1 MPNWNAIANTVKSL
15 LDNQQGLVQVFMIG
29 GNTYAGTRTT
39 LRRQDWES
47 DAGLVEGDYQFS
59 LLCPTGQ
66 FANVFPAPRTDK
78 VTIGTTQYRI
88 LSVDADA
95 VGACIKINLG
105 NIIS

>member
-29 GNTYAGTRTT
+29 DNTYAGTRTT

-47 DAGLVEGDYQFS
+47 DAGLVEGGYEFS
-59 LLCPTGQ
+59 LLCPTAQ
-66 FANVFPAPRTDK
+66 FAGAFPNPRTGK
-78 VTIGTTQYRI
+78 VKIGETQYRI

-105 NIIS
+105 NILS